1 MKCKCLRAGERVQ
14 AVLVGMR
21 GLALRL
27 QIASGMSRLFLS
39 GQMTCAMLLG
49 AGLLLRAQ
57 AALREPPQSASTVS
71 VESPRTRPSELM
83 GERARTPPR
92 IIGDHGRLREARSE
106 GPEAPRSVHR
116 SSHTRKGFA
125 HHARRLRVRKCGVAL
140 AGRGFRCS

>member
-1 MKCKCLRAGERVQ
+1 
-14 AVLVGMR
+14 
-21 GLALRL
+21 LRL
-27 QIASGMSRLFLS
+27 HIVSGMSRLFLS

-57 AALREPPQSASTVS
+57 AALREPPQSQQSPAAI
-71 VESPRTRPSELM
+71 ESPRTRPSELM

-92 IIGDHGRLREARSE
+92 IVRSE
-106 GPEAPRSVHR
+106 APESPRSVHK

-140 AGRGFRCS
+140 AGRWFRCG